1 MAEERSPVTTGS
13 PVTGG
18 QTTAAP
24 DEVTTSLLGR
34 NSLQLSNLSRSVT
47 VLSNQMTVL
56 SGSLQSISRGLATT
70 QSLERQKEA
79 QEQALENKLAQQ
91 QLREGKESLI
101 EKKIEASAVAPAQ
114 KLAGQAQ
121 FTLGRLQNFFL
132 TLIGGWLI
140 DKGIDTINALSS
152 GNKEELE
159 SIKNKTLVGL
169 GAITGIFI
177 ASKLAIAKL
186 VGAFGLVGIG
196 LTGLAIAGLF
206 TTPGQEL
213 IKFLTDSGV
222 NALNGIKDWWDN
234 SFGGGNNNDNDSTTL
249 PLPPPPGA
257 TPSPSP
263 QVGAGSTES
272 PPPQVGAGS
281 TESPPQPQPQP
292 QQQNSTELPQ
302 QPIPGTKQELNKGG
316 EVEGPPGID
325 NVPAKLTAGE
335 FVMPVEAVETYGLDF
350 MKAIQTMSL
359 DSSDQMNKVG
369 EAAVQ
374 AMNSGADTISAMGK
388 ADPDTISAMG
398 KADPDYVNDRKNTDV
413 DRSLDA
419 TLAREDMLLD
429 IALDKEAQKAPE
441 VSPAATIQS
450 TQASSP
456 QQIKISPISKD
467 NTVSDVISQSTEQS
481 APIIVMQSSNE
492 SSASAPQEV
501 PAASGGVGGV
511 PSFPSKNSSDMY
523 ILTTLSLLN
532 VVTD

>member
-24 DEVTTSLLGR
+24 DEVTTSLLNR

-213 IKFLTDSGV
+213 LNFLIGAGK
-222 NALNGIKDWWDN
+222 NALKGIKEWWDN
-234 SFGGGNNNDNDSTTL
+234 AFGGGNDNKNPDSTT
-249 PLPPPPGA
+249 PPNELPGA
-257 TPSPSP
+257 KKVKKDAGGDTDFPSRK
-263 QVGAGSTES
+263 VGTGSTES
-272 PPPQVGAGS
+272 PSSQQDSITPPS
-281 TESPPQPQPQP
+281 EP
-292 QQQNSTELPQ
+292 N
-302 QPIPGTKQELNKGG
+302 PGTEQEFNKGG

-335 FVMPVEAVETYGLDF
+335 FVMPVEAVKTYGIDF
-350 MKAIQTMSL
+350 MSAIQTMSL
-359 DSSDQMNKVG
+359 DSTEQMNKVG

-374 AMNSGADTISAMGK
+374 AMNNGADTINAM
-388 ADPDTISAMG
+388 S

-419 TLAREDMLLD
+419 TLARENMLID
-429 IALDKEAQKAPE
+429 IALNKEAQQAPE
-441 VSPAATIQS
+441 VSPAARIET
-450 TQASSP
+450 TQPSSP

-492 SSASAPQEV
+492 SSAPAPQEV
-501 PAASGGVGGV
+501 AVASGSVGGV
-511 PSFPSKNSSDMY
+511 PSFSSKNSSDMY

>member
-24 DEVTTSLLGR
+24 DEVTTSLLNR

-56 SGSLQSISRGLATT
+56 SGSLQSISRGLSTT

-213 IKFLTDSGV
+213 LNFLIGAGA
-222 NALNGIKDWWDN
+222 NALEGIKEWWDN
-234 SFGGGNNNDNDSTTL
+234 AFGGGNGNKNPDSGT
-249 PLPPPPGA
+249 PPDEPPPGA
-257 TPSPSP
+257 KKDAGGDTDFPSRK
-263 QVGAGSTES
+263 VGTGSTES
-272 PPPQVGAGS
+272 PSSQQDSITPPPEP
-281 TESPPQPQPQP
+281 T
-292 QQQNSTELPQ
+292 
-302 QPIPGTKQELNKGG
+302 PGTEPQELNKGG
-316 EVEGPPGID
+316 KVEGPPGID

-335 FVMPVEAVETYGLDF
+335 FVMPVEAVKTYGIDF
-350 MKAIQTMSL
+350 MSAIQTMSL
-359 DSSDQMNKVG
+359 DSTEQMNKVG

-374 AMNSGADTISAMGK
+374 AMNNGA
-388 ADPDTISAMG
+388 DTISAMG

-419 TLAREDMLLD
+419 TLARENMLVD
-429 IALDKEAQKAPE
+429 IALNKEAQQAPK

-450 TQASSP
+450 TQPSSP
-456 QQIKISPISKD
+456 QQIKITPISKD
-467 NTVSDVISQSTEQS
+467 TTVSDVISQSTEQS
-481 APIIVMQSSNE
+481 APIIVMQSSNQ
-492 SSASAPQEV
+492 SSAPAPQEV
-501 PAASGGVGGV
+501 AVASGGVGGV
-511 PSFPSKNSSDMY
+511 PSFSSKNSSDMY

-532 VVTD
+532 VVTN

>member
-24 DEVTTSLLGR
+24 DEVTTSLLNR

-159 SIKNKTLVGL
+159 SIKNKTLTGL
-169 GAITGIFI
+169 GVITGIFI

-206 TTPGQEL
+206 TTPGQKLLNFL
-213 IKFLTDSGV
+213 IDAGK
-222 NALNGIKDWWDN
+222 NALKGIKDWWDN
-234 SFGGGNNNDNDSTTL
+234 AFGEGNGNKNPDSKTPTDE
-249 PLPPPPGA
+249 PPPGKKDA
-257 TPSPSP
+257 GGDTDFPSRK
-263 QVGAGSTES
+263 VGTGSTES
-272 PPPQVGAGS
+272 PSSQQDSITPPAEP
-281 TESPPQPQPQP
+281 T
-292 QQQNSTELPQ
+292 
-302 QPIPGTKQELNKGG
+302 PGTEPQELNKGG

-335 FVMPVEAVETYGLDF
+335 FVMPVEAVKTYGIDF
-350 MKAIQTMSL
+350 MSAIQTMSL
-359 DSSDQMNKVG
+359 DSTEQMNKVG

-374 AMNSGADTISAMGK
+374 AMNTGA
-388 ADPDTISAMG
+388 DTISAMG

-419 TLAREDMLLD
+419 TLARENMLVD
-429 IALDKEAQKAPE
+429 IALNKEAQQAPK

-450 TQASSP
+450 TQPSSP
-456 QQIKISPISKD
+456 QQIKITPISKD
-467 NTVSDVISQSTEQS
+467 TTVSDVISQSTEQS
-481 APIIVMQSSNE
+481 APIIVMQSSNQP
-492 SSASAPQEV
+492 SAPAPQEV
-501 PAASGGVGGV
+501 AVASGGVGGV
-511 PSFPSKNSSDMY
+511 PSFSSKNSSDMY

-532 VVTD
+532 VVTN

>member
-24 DEVTTSLLGR
+24 DEVTTSLLNR

-152 GNKEELE
+152 NNKEELE
-159 SIKNKTLVGL
+159 SIKNKTLTGL

-213 IKFLTDSGV
+213 LKFLISAGA
-222 NALNGIKDWWDN
+222 NALKGIKEWWDN
-234 SFGGGNNNDNDSTTL
+234 SFGGGNDNKNPDSKTPTD
-249 PLPPPPGA
+249 PPPPGA
-257 TPSPSP
+257 KKDIARK
-263 QVGAGSTES
+263 VGTGSTES
-272 PPPQVGAGS
+272 PLSQQDSITPPPEP
-281 TESPPQPQPQP
+281 T
-292 QQQNSTELPQ
+292 
-302 QPIPGTKQELNKGG
+302 PGTEPQEPQEPQELNKGG

-335 FVMPVEAVETYGLDF
+335 FVMPVEAVKTYGIDF
-350 MKAIQTMSL
+350 MSAIQTMSL
-359 DSSDQMNKVG
+359 DSTEQMNKVG

-374 AMNSGADTISAMGK
+374 AMNNGADTINAMSK
-388 ADPDTISAMG
+388 V
-398 KADPDYVNDRKNTDV
+398 DPDYVNDRKNTDV

-419 TLAREDMLLD
+419 TLARENMLID
-429 IALDKEAQKAPE
+429 IALNKEAQQAPE
-441 VSPAATIQS
+441 VSPAARIET
-450 TQASSP
+450 TQPSSP

-492 SSASAPQEV
+492 SSALAPQEV
-501 PAASGGVGGV
+501 AAASGGVGGV
-511 PSFPSKNSSDMY
+511 PSFSSKNSSDMY

-532 VVTD
+532 VVTN

>member
-24 DEVTTSLLGR
+24 DEVTTSLLNR

-159 SIKNKTLVGL
+159 SIKNKTLTGL
-169 GAITGIFI
+169 GVITGIFV

-213 IKFLTDSGV
+213 LKFLISAGA
-222 NALNGIKDWWDN
+222 NALKGIKEWWDN
-234 SFGGGNNNDNDSTTL
+234 SFGGGNDNKNPDSKTPTDG
-249 PLPPPPGA
+249 PPPGKKDA
-257 TPSPSP
+257 GGDTDSPS
-263 QVGAGSTES
+263 QKVGTGNTES
-272 PPPQVGAGS
+272 PSSQQDSITP
-281 TESPPQPQPQP
+281 PPQP
-292 QQQNSTELPQ
+292 T
-302 QPIPGTKQELNKGG
+302 PGTEPQEQDFNKGG

-335 FVMPVEAVETYGLDF
+335 FVMPVEAVKTYGIDF
-350 MKAIQTMSL
+350 MSAIQTMSL
-359 DSSDQMNKVG
+359 DSTEQMNKVG

-374 AMNSGADTISAMGK
+374 AMNTGA
-388 ADPDTISAMG
+388 DTISAMG

-419 TLAREDMLLD
+419 TLARENMLVD
-429 IALDKEAQKAPE
+429 IALNKEAQQAPE

-450 TQASSP
+450 TQPSSP
-456 QQIKISPISKD
+456 QQIKITPISKD
-467 NTVSDVISQSTEQS
+467 TTVSDVISQSTEQS
-481 APIIVMQSSNE
+481 APIIVMQSSNQ
-492 SSASAPQEV
+492 SSAPAPQEV
-501 PAASGGVGGV
+501 AVASGDVGGV
-511 PSFPSKNSSDMY
+511 PSFSSKNSSDMY

-532 VVTD
+532 VVTN

>member
-1 MAEERSPVTTGS
+1 MAEERSQVTTAS

-24 DEVTTSLLGR
+24 DEVTTSLLNR
-34 NSLQLSNLSRSVT
+34 NSLQLINLSRSVT
-47 VLSNQMTVL
+47 VLSNQMTAL
-56 SGSLQSISRGLATT
+56 SGSLQSVGRGLATT

-79 QEQALENKLAQQ
+79 QEQALENKLSQQ

-101 EKKIEASAVAPAQ
+101 EKKIEASAIAPAQ

-132 TLIGGWLI
+132 TLIGGWLVN
-140 DKGIDTINALSS
+140 KGIDTINALST
-152 GNKEELE
+152 GNTKELE
-159 SIKNKTLVGL
+159 NIKNKTLLGL
-169 GAITGIFI
+169 ATITGIFV
-177 ASKLAIAKL
+177 ASNLAIAKL
-186 VGAFGLVGIG
+186 VSAFGLVGIG

-213 IKFLTDSGV
+213 LNFLIGAGA
-222 NALNGIKDWWDN
+222 NAFKGIKDWWDN
-234 SFGGGNNNDNDSTTL
+234 AFGGGNNNNNSNSTT
-249 PLPPPPGA
+249 PPPPPPPGA
-257 TPSPSP
+257 TPPPEP

-272 PPPQVGAGS
+272 PQPQEDPITPPTPPQDS
-281 TESPPQPQPQP
+281 ITPPPA
-292 QQQNSTELPQ
+292 
-302 QPIPGTKQELNKGG
+302 PIPGTESQEQELNKGG

-325 NVPAKLTAGE
+325 KVPAKLTAGE
-335 FVMPVEAVETYGLDF
+335 FVMPVDAVETYGLDF

-359 DSSDQMNKVG
+359 DSRNKVG
-369 EAAVQ
+369 EDAVQ
-374 AMNSGADTISAMGK
+374 AMNTGADAMMGK
-388 ADPDTISAMG
+388 TS
-398 KADPDYVNDRKNTDV
+398 DPDYVNDRKNTDV

-467 NTVSDVISQSTEQS
+467 NTVSDIISQSTEQPAS
-481 APIIVMQSSNE
+481 VIVMPSSNQSS
-492 SSASAPQEV
+492 AAPAPQQV
-501 PAASGGVGGV
+501 PAASGSVGGV

-532 VVTD
+532 VVTN